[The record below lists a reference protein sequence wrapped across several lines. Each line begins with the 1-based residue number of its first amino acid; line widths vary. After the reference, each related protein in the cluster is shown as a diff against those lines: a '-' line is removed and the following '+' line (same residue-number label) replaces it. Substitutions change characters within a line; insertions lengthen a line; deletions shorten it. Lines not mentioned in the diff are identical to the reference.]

1 MKIGKLFKNNI
12 MLFTLI
18 SILTIFVISFHNFDK
33 KTKSNIKKIIYNP
46 NILLLILL
54 FIGVCSYY
62 HFPLG
67 ILFMLSLLVIISDKD
82 NNIESFENKANNK
95 SKNNTNNN
103 TNNNLDEDNYDDDDI
118 TDNDIDDN
126 IERNNKAKNKRKK
139 ETSDVN
145 IDLTKGNHYFS
156 KMISLDLDDMKK
168 HILSDSDEDRKNEIL
183 DKIKTLKKNNQNV
196 SSSSKNLE
204 IPKRKF
210 NLDNDEDMNLLNTRE
225 ICKDII
231 NRINFK
237 YEDNDYLKKYIGTR
251 IEEIVDLN
259 GLLNE

>member
-1 MKIGKLFKNNI
+1 MKIGKLFKNNY
-12 MLFTLI
+12 MLFVLI
-18 SILTIFVISFHNFDK
+18 SILTIFIISFQNLDNN
-33 KTKSNIKKIIYNP
+33 TKNKIKKMIFNP

-67 ILFMLSLLVIISDKD
+67 ILFMLSLLVIISDKSK
-82 NNIESFENKANNK
+82 NIESFENKEDSNE
-95 SKNNTNNN
+95 TIDD
-103 TNNNLDEDNYDDDDI
+103 DEYNDDDDI
-118 TDNDIDDN
+118 SENEINDKIS
-126 IERNNKAKNKRKK
+126 KNKKKNDKLKK
-139 ETSDVN
+139 ERSDVN
-145 IDLTKGNHYFS
+145 IDLSKRNHHFS
-156 KMISLDLDDMKK
+156 KMISLDLNDMKK
-168 HILSDSDEDRKNEIL
+168 HILSDTDDDRKNEIL
-183 DKIKTLKKNNQNV
+183 DKIKVLKKKN
-196 SSSSKNLE
+196 SSIKSSDNNLE

-259 GLLNE
+259 ELLND

>member
-18 SILTIFVISFHNFDK
+18 SILTIFVISFHNFDS
-33 KTKSNIKKIIYNP
+33 KTKNTIKKLIFNP
-46 NILLLILL
+46 NILLLILI

-67 ILFMLSLLVIISDKD
+67 ILFMLSLLVILSDKD
-82 NNIESFENKANNK
+82 NNVESF
-95 SKNNTNNN
+95 KNNDNNDDN
-103 TNNNLDEDNYDDDDI
+103 TDSDNNEANTDDDI
-118 TDNDIDDN
+118 TENELDKNMEKN
-126 IERNNKAKNKRKK
+126 KKAKDKLKR

-145 IDLTKGNHYFS
+145 IDLSKRNNYFS
-156 KMISLDLDDMKK
+156 KMISLDLEYMKN
-168 HILSDSDEDRKNEIL
+168 HILSDTDSDRKNEIL
-183 DKIKTLKKNNQNV
+183 DKIKVLKKNNKNV
-196 SSSSKNLE
+196 NSSSNDLK

-251 IEEIVDLN
+251 LEEIVDLN